1 MMGKLCSSF
10 GSFVFSFYVPQAKH
24 TIHMSV
30 AVQK

>member
-10 GSFVFSFYVPQAKH
+10 GSFVVSFYVLQAKH
-24 TIHMSV
+24 TIPMSV